1 MQFDKVY
8 TPEQEKARE
17 ELRKEIQAFI
27 KANGDGV
34 NGGPVDDRYFAREQ
48 DRRNVEF
55 RKEVGKKGWMYPDK
69 PKEYGGAG
77 LSAELV
83 EVVYDE
89 FRKLNHWES
98 YGFPMGGVN
107 FPSFVP
113 NDHSSGMIGIL
124 EKIGTPEQKERLLPP
139 LIRGEWVTWEMF
151 TEPESGSDLPSLR
164 TRAVRDGDE
173 YVINGH
179 KMWIGGNNAPPDML
193 MTLAVTD
200 PDAPRHRNLS
210 VFLIPCDLP
219 GIRILPIDTLAPP
232 YKNQVLFEDVRF
244 PASCHVG
251 EGGDGWVAFATRGG
265 DGAGGSVPT
274 RREHN
279 EMIDYAKATVRNGQ
293 RISADPDVQDVL
305 TKAYVDNEI
314 FRLLNLRNRW
324 MGEQSRA
331 GTAKTRST
339 YQGGQM
345 TVYRK
350 QLSPRNA
357 DAMLK
362 AWGPVSLIS
371 NDPWAPMEGAA
382 ELYHRWA
389 IQQTHP
395 GGTIEINKLR
405 MFRAMIGPGTR
416 IPAS

>member
-8 TPEQEKARE
+8 TPEQEKSRE
-17 ELRKEIQAFI
+17 ELRKEVQEFI
-27 KANGDGV
+27 KANAQDV
-34 NGGPVDDRYFAREQ
+34 SGGPVDDKYFTREQ
-48 DRRNVEF
+48 DRKNFEF
-55 RKEVGKKGWMYPDK
+55 RKKVGQKGWLYPDK
-69 PKEYGGAG
+69 AKEYGGAG
-77 LSAELV
+77 MSTELV
-83 EVVYDE
+83 EVLYEE
-89 FRKLNHWES
+89 FDKLNHWSE
-98 YGFPMGGVN
+98 YGYPMGGVGY
-107 FPSFVP
+107 PSFVP
-113 NDHSSGMIGIL
+113 NDHSTGMMGIL
-124 EKIGTPEQKERLLPP
+124 EKIGTPEQKARFLPP
-139 LIRGEWVTWEMF
+139 LARGEWVTWEMF
-151 TEPESGSDLPSLR
+151 TEPESGSDLPSMK
-164 TRAVRDGDE
+164 TKAVRDGDE

-179 KMWIGGNNAPPDML
+179 KMWIGGNNAPPDVL
-193 MTLAVTD
+193 MTLAITD

-210 VFLIPCDLP
+210 VFLIPCNLP
-219 GIRILPIDTLAPP
+219 GITIFPIDTLAPP
-232 YKNQVLFEDVRF
+232 YKNQVWFEDVRF
-244 PASCHVG
+244 PATCHVG

-265 DGAGGSVPT
+265 DGAGGRIVD

-279 EMIDYAKATVRNGQ
+279 EMIDYARSTVRNGK
-293 RISADPDVQDVL
+293 RISEDPDVQEVL

-314 FRLLNLRNRW
+314 FRLLGLRNRW

-331 GTAKTRST
+331 GTAKKRTT
-339 YQGGQM
+339 YEGGQM

-362 AWGPVSLIS
+362 AWGPVALIK
-371 NDPWAPMEGAA
+371 DEPWAPMEGAA

-405 MFRAMIGPGTR
+405 QFRGMIGPGTR